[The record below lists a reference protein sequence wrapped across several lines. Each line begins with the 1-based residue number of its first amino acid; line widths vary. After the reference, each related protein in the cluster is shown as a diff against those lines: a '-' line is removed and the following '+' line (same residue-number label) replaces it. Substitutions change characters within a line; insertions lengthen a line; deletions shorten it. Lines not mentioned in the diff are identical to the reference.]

1 MDLTCSVKE
10 KRKTP
15 LERKDGGSQW
25 IGERGREKRKNKDKK
40 RKLEGMEGDWKRRRK
55 PFSAVFSITVVVE
68 KLTK

>member
-1 MDLTCSVKE
+1 MEAVGG
-10 KRKTP
+10 
-15 LERKDGGSQW
+15 LEREE
-25 IGERGREKRKNKDKK
+25 ERKGKAKKKK